1 MNRAEP
7 PEGTPMVRFRCLM
20 EGDCCRKYWIPII
33 HTDLYR
39 LHAYGRI
46 EVRRLVECVDLYP
59 CDDEDRRF
67 KPLKF
72 GGELVYLALR
82 SNDDGC
88 VFLSRDGKCSVHGFK
103 PLVCRFYPFLY
114 VVKED
119 GDVDIELNERAIEE
133 CKGLEVDDPQISLE
147 IQVALKSLARA
158 RLREI
163 ELWNKTVDEVDR
175 VKNDLRDKELLI
187 KELLRRAETD
197 RENLCEEGLWIV

>member
-1 MNRAEP
+1 
-7 PEGTPMVRFRCLM
+7 MVRFRCLM

-39 LHAYGRI
+39 LHVYGHI
-46 EVRRLVECVDLYP
+46 GVRQLVECVDLYP
-59 CDDEDRRF
+59 CDEEDRRF

-72 GGELVYLALR
+72 GGELVYLALK

-114 VVKED
+114 VVRED
-119 GDVDIELNERAIEE
+119 GGVDIELNEKAVGE
-133 CKGLEVDDPQISLE
+133 CRGLEIDDLQIPHE
-147 IQVALKSLARA
+147 IQVALKSLAKA

-163 ELWNKTVDEVDR
+163 ELWNEAVDEIAR
-175 VKNDLRDKELLI
+175 ASGDLRDKELLI
-187 KELLRRAETD
+187 KNLLRRAEAD
-197 RENLCEEGLWIV
+197 KEGLCKEGLWTV